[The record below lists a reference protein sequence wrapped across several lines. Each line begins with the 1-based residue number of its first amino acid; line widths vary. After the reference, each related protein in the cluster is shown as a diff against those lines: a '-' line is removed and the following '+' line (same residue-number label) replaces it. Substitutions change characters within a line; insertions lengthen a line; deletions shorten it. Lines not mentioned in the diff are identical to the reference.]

1 MTSTFDN
8 ELRLNEQAT
17 GDNSGSWGT
26 VTNLNLELI
35 GEALGFGTQQVFG
48 SDANATTTVA
58 DGAADPARAMYFKV
72 TSSGNLTATRTM
84 TVAPNTVSR
93 LMFIENATSGSQSI
107 AVSQGSGANVT
118 IPTGQT
124 KVVYL
129 DGAGSGAAV
138 VDAFAALS
146 VVDLLV
152 DDDLT
157 VIGDLDVDG
166 TANLD
171 AVDIDGAVQIDNTV
185 SVGVNDTGYDVKF
198 FGDTASAFMLWDAS
212 ADDLILGGAAGLS
225 VNSAAL
231 VTGVLTTTAATVFN
245 GGFAANDGSTIS
257 TADNTTQLTLVST
270 DADAAIGPVLD
281 LFRNSASPSN
291 FDPIGKIIF
300 SGEDNGGNKT
310 EYAHL
315 QAYPQVV
322 TGGSES
328 GYFEI
333 HSLVGGTDRVRIE
346 ANAEQVVINQP
357 GIDSDFR
364 VESTDGQ
371 HSLFVEGSTG
381 NIGMFGDAG
390 VQTID
395 HYANY
400 TTLTL
405 GNTTGGTIQF
415 EDDGV
420 KIAEIFNNAESLV
433 IGATRSNGDIFF
445 KGLDGSTDI
454 TALTLDM
461 SDIGSATFNG
471 STRAPFGL
479 FGEIYE
485 VTNGADISLTKVSED
500 SGIAVSC
507 RSTTNGHTPYLTFQ
521 KTPAT
526 SGNYTATASGD
537 FLGLINFKGV
547 NTSGGSN
554 EGARIQVVQ
563 NGALS
568 GSVPATMIIEAS
580 GQAQLHMAANST
592 SGAAVCIGGTAISR
606 RLDVR
611 STNITT
617 AGFFYQDASDVALM
631 QLGHAGATGSNTRT
645 MIQFQNAAGTEKGT
659 IKTTTSATSF
669 NTSSDYRLKENVNYS
684 WDATTRLKQLK
695 PARFNWIEDDTNTL
709 LDGFMAHE
717 VTSVVPEATDGA
729 KDGVKTVTNAVLNS
743 FGNVLAEDVTEAD
756 WTAGKIALTDADGN
770 EVAEAT
776 YPSNTSWTASKEMP
790 VYQQIDQSKLVPL
803 LVKTIQELEARI
815 TALEG

>member
-1 MTSTFDN
+1 MTSTFVND
-8 ELRLNEQAT
+8 LRLNEQQT

-26 VTNLNLELI
+26 VTNTNLELI
-35 GEALGFGTQQVFG
+35 AEAFSFGTEAITTNA
-48 SDANATTTVA
+48 DTHATTIA
-58 DGAADPARAMYFKV
+58 DGGTDPGRSMFLKYTGTLDSAC
-72 TSSGNLTATRTM
+72 TITIG
-84 TVAPNTVSR
+84 PNTVSK
-93 LMFIENATSGSQSI
+93 LWFIENGTSGSQNI
-107 AVSQGSGANVT
+107 IIKQGSGATIT
-118 IPTGQT
+118 IPAGQT
-124 KVVYL
+124 KAIYSN
-129 DGAGSGAAV
+129 GAGSGGAM
-138 VDAFAALS
+138 VDAFATLN

-157 VIGDLDVDG
+157 VTDDVAIGG
-166 TANLD
+166 T
-171 AVDIDGAVQIDNTV
+171 
-185 SVGVNDTGYDVKF
+185 
-198 FGDTASAFMLWDAS
+198 
-212 ADDLILGGAAGLS
+212 
-225 VNSAAL
+225 AL

-245 GGFAANDGSTIS
+245 GGFASNGNSTVDGTFIPSGKITADAGIDIDNFNIDGTSISLSSGVMTINAADVRIKNVANNETMAQFDDDGAVSLFHNNVLCLSTAASGSVTIADNLSLTSDAARINIGAGNDLKLIHDGTNGTFESAGNLTVDVAGNIFLNADGS
-257 TADNTTQLTLVST
+257 L
-270 DADAAIGPVLD
+270 
-281 LFRNSASPSN
+281 
-291 FDPIGKIIF
+291 IIF
-300 SGEDNGGNKT
+300 SDAAVEYGRVGNSSSDFAIQALVQDKDIQFKGNDNG
-310 EYAHL
+310 
-315 QAYPQVV
+315 
-322 TGGSES
+322 S
-328 GYFEI
+328 I
-333 HSLVGGTDRVRIE
+333 
-346 ANAEQVVINQP
+346 
-357 GIDSDFR
+357 
-364 VESTDGQ
+364 
-371 HSLFVEGSTG
+371 
-381 NIGMFGDAG
+381 
-390 VQTID
+390 
-395 HYANY
+395 
-400 TTLTL
+400 
-405 GNTTGGTIQF
+405 
-415 EDDGV
+415 
-420 KIAEIFNNAESLV
+420 
-433 IGATRSNGDIFF
+433 
-445 KGLDGSTDI
+445 I

-461 SDIGSATFNG
+461 SDVGSATFNG

-756 WTAGKIALTDADGN
+756 WTAGKIARTDADGN

-776 YPSNTSWTASKEMP
+776 YPSNTSWTASQEMP

-803 LVKTIQELEARI
+803 LVKTILELESRI

>member
-1 MTSTFDN
+1 MASVYTND
-8 ELRLNEQAT
+8 LRLEEIGSGEQSGT
-17 GDNSGSWGT
+17 WGDT
-26 VTNLNLELI
+26 TNTNLELI
-35 GEALGFGTQQVFG
+35 AEAFSFGTEAITTNA
-48 SDANATTTVA
+48 DTHATTIA
-58 DGAADPARAMYFKV
+58 DGATDAGRSMFLKYTGTLDSAC
-72 TSSGNLTATRTM
+72 TITIG
-84 TVAPNTVSR
+84 PNTVSK
-93 LMFIENATSGSQSI
+93 LWFIENGTSGSQNI
-107 AVSQGSGANVT
+107 IIKQGSGATIT
-118 IPTGQT
+118 IPAGQT
-124 KVVYL
+124 KAIYSN
-129 DGAGSGAAV
+129 GAGSGGAM
-138 VDAFAALS
+138 VDAFATLN

-157 VIGDLDVDG
+157 V
-166 TANLD
+166 
-171 AVDIDGAVQIDNTV
+171 
-185 SVGVNDTGYDVKF
+185 
-198 FGDTASAFMLWDAS
+198 
-212 ADDLILGGAAGLS
+212 
-225 VNSAAL
+225 
-231 VTGVLTTTAATVFN
+231 
-245 GGFAANDGSTIS
+245 
-257 TADNTTQLTLVST
+257 T
-270 DADAAIGPVLD
+270 DDAAIGGL
-281 LFRNSASPSN
+281 A
-291 FDPIGKIIF
+291 
-300 SGEDNGGNKT
+300 T
-310 EYAHL
+310 
-315 QAYPQVV
+315 
-322 TGGSES
+322 
-328 GYFEI
+328 
-333 HSLVGGTDRVRIE
+333 VGGTLAVTGIATFTDDIIIGDGKTIGSASTVGAITIASDGDLALTGVVT
-346 ANAEQVVINQP
+346 ANAGVVV
-357 GIDSDFR
+357 DTMTLDAA
-364 VESTDGQ
+364 T
-371 HSLFVEGSTG
+371 LTATG
-381 NIGMFGDAG
+381 AFTVDAG
-390 VQTID
+390 AAINLDSASGIID
-395 HYANY
+395 LKSA
-400 TTLTL
+400 
-405 GNTTGGTIQF
+405 GNAF
-415 EDDGV
+415 AKLDDDSGHLAIV
-420 KIAEIFNNAESLV
+420 V
-433 IGATRSNGDIFF
+433 TQSNGDIIF
-445 KGLDGSTDI
+445 KGNDDGSALTELLKLDTSDGGSAYFNHDIFLNQGGAKIRLGTSSDVVFFADGSDGIIDTAGDIIFDVDGGEIRFKDAGTEIGVISNNSTNLKIQSSVSDKDMQFFGNDGGSPI

-461 SDIGSATFNG
+461 SDVGSATFNG

-592 SGAAVCIGGTAISR
+592 SGAAVCIGGTAVSR

-756 WTAGKIALTDADGN
+756 WTAGKIARTDADGN

-776 YPSNTSWTASKEMP
+776 YPSNTSWTASQEMP

-803 LVKTIQELEARI
+803 LVKTILELESRI

>member
-1 MTSTFDN
+1 MSRAREIAD
-8 ELRLNEQAT
+8 
-17 GDNSGSWGT
+17 
-26 VTNLNLELI
+26 LI
-35 GEALGFGTQQVFG
+35 GGPTPDIILKT
-48 SDANATTTVA
+48 A
-58 DGAADPARAMYFKV
+58 DGAILNLQTSDTTVTDGSVLGAINFTAPNEGSGTDAITIGGAIQAVAEGTFAADNNATELVFMTGASEAATSKMVLSSAGALAVTGVVTANAGVVVDNFTLDGTTLALSSGDFTVDVAGDIILDAGGSDILLKV
-72 TSSGNLTATRTM
+72 AGTTFGSLRENSSNFRIKSDVSDKDIVFVGNDGGAEINALTLDMSDAGSASFNHDIFLNQGGAKLRFGSSQQMVMFHDESNAEIDVSSGNLT
-84 TVAPNTVSR
+84 
-93 LMFIENATSGSQSI
+93 
-107 AVSQGSGANVT
+107 
-118 IPTGQT
+118 
-124 KVVYL
+124 
-129 DGAGSGAAV
+129 
-138 VDAFAALS
+138 
-146 VVDLLV
+146 
-152 DDDLT
+152 
-157 VIGDLDVDG
+157 LDV
-166 TANLD
+166 
-171 AVDIDGAVQIDNTV
+171 
-185 SVGVNDTGYDVKF
+185 
-198 FGDTASAFMLWDAS
+198 
-212 ADDLILGGAAGLS
+212 AGNIFL
-225 VNSAAL
+225 NA
-231 VTGVLTTTAATVFN
+231 
-245 GGFAANDGSTIS
+245 DGS
-257 TADNTTQLTLVST
+257 L
-270 DADAAIGPVLD
+270 
-281 LFRNSASPSN
+281 
-291 FDPIGKIIF
+291 IIF
-300 SGEDNGGNKT
+300 SDAAVEYGRVGNSSSDFAIQALVQDKDIQFKGNDNG
-310 EYAHL
+310 
-315 QAYPQVV
+315 
-322 TGGSES
+322 S
-328 GYFEI
+328 I
-333 HSLVGGTDRVRIE
+333 
-346 ANAEQVVINQP
+346 
-357 GIDSDFR
+357 
-364 VESTDGQ
+364 
-371 HSLFVEGSTG
+371 
-381 NIGMFGDAG
+381 
-390 VQTID
+390 
-395 HYANY
+395 
-400 TTLTL
+400 
-405 GNTTGGTIQF
+405 
-415 EDDGV
+415 
-420 KIAEIFNNAESLV
+420 
-433 IGATRSNGDIFF
+433 
-445 KGLDGSTDI
+445 I

-461 SDIGSATFNG
+461 SDVGSATFNG

-717 VTSVVPEATDGA
+717 VTSVVPESVFND
-729 KDGVKTVTNAVLNS
+729 KDETKTVTNTVLNS

-756 WTAGKIALTDADGN
+756 WTAGKIARTDADGN

-776 YPSNTSWTASKEMP
+776 YPSNTSWTASQEMP

-803 LVKTIQELEARI
+803 LVKTILELESRI

>member
-1 MTSTFDN
+1 M
-8 ELRLNEQAT
+8 A
-17 GDNSGSWGT
+17 GY
-26 VTNLNLELI
+26 I
-35 GEALGFGTQQVFG
+35 GTQ
-48 SDANATTTVA
+48 
-58 DGAADPARAMYFKV
+58 
-72 TSSGNLTATRTM
+72 
-84 TVAPNTVSR
+84 
-93 LMFIENATSGSQSI
+93 
-107 AVSQGSGANVT
+107 AVSVNTTSAT
-118 IPTGQT
+118 I
-124 KVVYL
+124 
-129 DGAGSGAAV
+129 S
-138 VDAFAALS
+138 
-146 VVDLLV
+146 
-152 DDDLT
+152 DDLT
-157 VIGDLDVDG
+157 VGDNVSLTSDSAVLNIGAGNDLKITHDGTNGDFESAGNLTFDVAGDIILDADGGDVNFKDAGTEYLRVTNGASGPEIFSTSNDGDLFLKGVDG
-166 TANLD
+166 
-171 AVDIDGAVQIDNTV
+171 
-185 SVGVNDTGYDVKF
+185 
-198 FGDTASAFMLWDAS
+198 
-212 ADDLILGGAAGLS
+212 
-225 VNSAAL
+225 
-231 VTGVLTTTAATVFN
+231 
-245 GGFAANDGSTIS
+245 
-257 TADNTTQLTLVST
+257 
-270 DADAAIGPVLD
+270 
-281 LFRNSASPSN
+281 
-291 FDPIGKIIF
+291 
-300 SGEDNGGNKT
+300 
-310 EYAHL
+310 
-315 QAYPQVV
+315 
-322 TGGSES
+322 
-328 GYFEI
+328 
-333 HSLVGGTDRVRIE
+333 
-346 ANAEQVVINQP
+346 
-357 GIDSDFR
+357 
-364 VESTDGQ
+364 
-371 HSLFVEGSTG
+371 
-381 NIGMFGDAG
+381 
-390 VQTID
+390 
-395 HYANY
+395 
-400 TTLTL
+400 
-405 GNTTGGTIQF
+405 
-415 EDDGV
+415 
-420 KIAEIFNNAESLV
+420 
-433 IGATRSNGDIFF
+433 GAT
-445 KGLDGSTDI
+445 I

-461 SDIGSATFNG
+461 SDAGTAIFNHDIKLSDNGRIIFGAGADLAIYSDGTNGRIEAPNGDLVIDLAGDIILDVDGGDVRLKDGGTEFLQIFNNSTDAHIYNPVQDKDILFQGNDGGSTVTALTLDMSDAGSASFNHDIFLNQGGAKLRFGSSQQMVMFHDESNAEIDVSSGNLTLDVAGNIFLNADGSLIIFSDAAVEYGRVGNSSSDFAIQALVQDKDIQFKGNDNGSIITALTLDMSDVGSATFNG

-507 RSTTNGHTPYLTFQ
+507 RSATNGHTPYVTFQ

-537 FLGLINFKGV
+537 FLGLLNFKGV
-547 NTSGGSN
+547 NTSGASN

-592 SGAAVCIGGTAISR
+592 SGAAVCIGGTAVSR

-617 AGFFYQDASDVALM
+617 AGFFYQDASDVPLI
-631 QLGHAGATGSNTRT
+631 QLGHSRATGSNTAT
-645 MIQFQNAAGTEKGT
+645 MIQLQNAAGTEKGS
-659 IKTTTSATSF
+659 IKTTTSASSF